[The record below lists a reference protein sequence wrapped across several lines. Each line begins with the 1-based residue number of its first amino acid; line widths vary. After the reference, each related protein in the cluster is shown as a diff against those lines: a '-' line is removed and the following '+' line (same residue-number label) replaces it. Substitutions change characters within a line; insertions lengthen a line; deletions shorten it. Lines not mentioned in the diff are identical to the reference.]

1 MQKINNFED
10 LIRERRRLEGDL
22 LIQKATLRE
31 ALNELKARLEPLAE
45 FASIVV
51 GNNKETGAPSLL
63 KTGVSIG
70 IDLLLRYNLLA
81 RAGWVARA
89 VLPIVVKGFL
99 NRFIRSGHASEPS
112 ANGIPPAALPG

>member
-45 FASIVV
+45 FASMVV
-51 GNNKETGAPSLL
+51 GNNKETGATSML

-70 IDLLLRYNLLA
+70 IDLLLRDNLLA

-99 NRFIRSGHASEPS
+99 NRFIRSGHTSEPS
-112 ANGIPPAALPG
+112 ANGLPPAALPG

>member
-31 ALNELKARLEPLAE
+31 ALNDLKARLEPLAE

-51 GNNKETGAPSLL
+51 GNNKETGATSML

-70 IDLLLRYNLLA
+70 IDLLLRDNLLA

-89 VLPIVVKGFL
+89 VLPVVVKGFL

-112 ANGIPPAALPG
+112 ANGIPPGALPG

>member
-31 ALNELKARLEPLAE
+31 ALNELKVRLEPLAE